1 MRRSIMVCLLALL
14 GGTQVC
20 PAMAADATDA
30 ATTTEAAATVQAQQA
45 DPCIGVEVNGQR
57 SQSFGCL
64 TQKLQPTPSA
74 QADNPEN
81 KVPGSE
87 EIAHRPSNQ
96 VGLFNYSSLS
106 HRMGNQLGVSVFP
119 QRAPTAPAVPQVP
132 LQISAPHINH

>member
-1 MRRSIMVCLLALL
+1 MRQSLMTCLMALL
-14 GGTQVC
+14 GITPFSSVF
-20 PAMAADATDA
+20 AAEAAPA
-30 ATTTEAAATVQAQQA
+30 ATAAPG

-74 QADNPEN
+74 QAGNPES
-81 KVPGSE
+81 KIAGSE

-96 VGLFNYSSLS
+96 VGLFNYSALS

-119 QRAPTAPAVPQVP
+119 QRAPTAPATPMPVLLPNP
-132 LQISAPHINH
+132 TH